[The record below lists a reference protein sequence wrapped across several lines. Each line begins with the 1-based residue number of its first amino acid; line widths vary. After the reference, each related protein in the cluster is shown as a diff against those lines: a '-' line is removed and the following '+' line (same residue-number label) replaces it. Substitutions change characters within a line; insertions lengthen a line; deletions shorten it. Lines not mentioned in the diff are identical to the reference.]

1 MNKFSIKFYFYWR
14 SFLTEKNSVKN
25 FFPMIFF
32 DCNSISNLIRFPSNT
47 HRAVNI
53 YGTGLHLHPSTSVQQ
68 HYHSCH
74 TVEHLSSEYTIRYL
88 IHFSAVFDL
97 QFFNCWINTR
107 SPYHVLLILVIST
120 YFLKP
125 FSKYLNFIL
134 HMSWYI
140 YYHNSCF
147 SGIVAIYIFKQMYN
161 KKKRVLFG
169 NINTINMSNL
179 KYIYI

>member
-1 MNKFSIKFYFYWR
+1 
-14 SFLTEKNSVKN
+14 
-25 FFPMIFF
+25 MIFF
-32 DCNSISNLIRFPSNT
+32 DCNFISNLIRFPSNT

-107 SPYHVLLILVIST
+107 SPYHVLF
-120 YFLKP
+120 FLKP
-125 FSKYLNFIL
+125 FSKYLNIIL
-134 HMSWYI
+134 HIVMTHDTYI
-140 YYHNSCF
+140 II
-147 SGIVAIYIFKQMYN
+147 IVVLVVLWEYIFYN
-161 KKKRVLFG
+161 
-169 NINTINMSNL
+169 S
-179 KYIYI
+179 YIIRKNAYFLVILVR